1 VSSTSPKRR
10 VVVTGLG
17 TVNPIGNSADEFY
30 DALIEGES
38 GVATLEG
45 WPTENIPSKV
55 AGQVKNLRIEDHME
69 SKEIRR
75 TARFTQL
82 AIIAARQAV
91 AQAGLSLT
99 GPGTGRG
106 AGPESDGD
114 RPADGVDR
122 DRVGV
127 CNGTSLGSFT
137 DMVAQ
142 IQSGGPTHERVSPFF
157 VSRMLPNM
165 PGASLAME
173 FGFRGHNDTSVTACA
188 ASTQSIGNALRVIQ
202 YGDADA
208 VLAGGCEANL
218 SDWGI
223 ATFTAMKAL
232 TTRNADPEHA
242 SRPFD
247 VDRDGF
253 VGSEGA
259 GYLFLESE
267 EHALARGAT
276 ILAEVAGFASTD
288 DAYHQVMPKEDGYGA
303 ALAMERALRDAGVA
317 PDDVG
322 YINAHGTSTQLNDKS
337 ETTAI
342 KRALGAH
349 AYRVAISST
358 KSMVGHILGGAGGV
372 EAVATVLQ
380 LTRGTLH
387 PTINLDNPDPDCDL
401 DYIPR
406 VARKAQVE
414 VAMSNSFGFGG
425 QNAVLVFRRYTAS

>member
-1 VSSTSPKRR
+1 MSATPPRRR
-10 VVVTGLG
+10 VVITGLG
-17 TVNPIGNSADEFY
+17 TVNPIGNDPDQFY
-30 DALIEGES
+30 DALIEGKS
-38 GVATLEG
+38 GVATLDG
-45 WPTENIPSKV
+45 WPIDNIPSKV
-55 AGQVKNLRIEDHME
+55 AGQVKNLRIEDHI
-69 SKEIRR
+69 SQKDIRR

-82 AIIAARQAV
+82 AVIAARQAV
-91 AQAGLSLT
+91 AQAGLTLT
-99 GPGTGRG
+99 PAEDGDG
-106 AGPESDGD
+106 AG
-114 RPADGVDR
+114 RADGVDR

-127 CNGTSLGSFT
+127 CNGTSLGSFP

-142 IQSGGPTHERVSPFF
+142 IESGGPNHERVSPFF

-165 PGASLAME
+165 PGATLAME

-232 TTRNADPEHA
+232 TTHNDDPARA

-247 VDRDGF
+247 LTRDGF

-267 EHALARGAT
+267 EHALGRGAT
-276 ILAEVAGFASTD
+276 IIAEVAGFASTD

-303 ALAMERALRDAGVA
+303 AMAMERALRDAGAA

-322 YINAHGTSTQLNDKS
+322 YINAHGTSTQLNDRS
-337 ETTAI
+337 ETAAI
-342 KRALGAH
+342 KKALGAH
-349 AYRVAISST
+349 AYRVPISST
-358 KSMVGHILGGAGGV
+358 KSMIGHVLGGAGGV

-387 PTINLDNPDPDCDL
+387 PTINYSTPDPDCDL
-401 DYIPR
+401 DYIPNQ
-406 VARKAQVE
+406 ARPAEVQ

-425 QNAVLVFRRYTAS
+425 QNAVLVFRRYS

>member
-1 VSSTSPKRR
+1 MKRR
-10 VVVTGLG
+10 VVITGLG
-17 TVNPIGNSADEFY
+17 TVNPAGNSPDEFY
-30 DALIEGES
+30 DALIEGRS
-38 GVATLEG
+38 GVATLDG
-45 WPTENIPSKV
+45 WPTEHIPSKV
-55 AGQVKNLRIEDHME
+55 AGQVKNLRMEDHMDA
-69 SKEIRR
+69 KDIRR

-82 AIIAARQAV
+82 AVIAARQAV
-91 AQAGLSLT
+91 AQAGLS
-99 GPGTGRG
+99 RRE
-106 AGPESDGD
+106 AADSDS
-114 RPADGVDR
+114 VDR

-165 PGASLAME
+165 PGATLAME

-232 TTRNADPEHA
+232 TTRNDDPERA

-247 VDRDGF
+247 RDRDGF

-259 GYLFLESE
+259 GYVFLESE
-267 EHALARGAT
+267 EHAQARGAT

-303 ALAMERALRDAGVA
+303 AMAMQRALRDAGVA
-317 PDDVG
+317 PDEVG

-349 AYRVAISST
+349 ARRVAISST
-358 KSMVGHILGGAGGV
+358 KSMIGHVLGGAGGV

-387 PTINLDNPDPDCDL
+387 PTINLENPDPDCDL
-401 DYIPR
+401 DYIPN
-406 VARKAQVE
+406 VARKAEVE

-425 QNAVLVFRRYTAS
+425 QNAVLVFRRYAA

>member
-1 VSSTSPKRR
+1 MNKRR
-10 VVVTGLG
+10 VVITGLG
-17 TVNPIGNSADEFY
+17 TVNPIGNNADEFY
-30 DALIEGES
+30 DALIEGRS
-38 GVATLEG
+38 GIATLEG
-45 WPTENIPSKV
+45 WPTENIPSKI
-55 AGQVKNLRIEDHME
+55 AGQVKNLRIEDHFDA
-69 SKEIRR
+69 KEIRR

-91 AQAGLSLT
+91 AQAGLSVA
-99 GPGTGRG
+99 
-106 AGPESDGD
+106 AGSNGD
-114 RPADGVDR
+114 SVDR

-127 CNGTSLGSFT
+127 VNGTSLGSFT

-232 TTRNADPEHA
+232 TTRNEDPEHA

-247 VDRDGF
+247 KDRDGF

-267 EHALARGAT
+267 EHAQARGAQ
-276 ILAEVAGFASTD
+276 IIAEVAGFASTD

-303 ALAMERALRDAGVA
+303 ALAMERAIKDAGVA
-317 PDDVG
+317 PDEIG

-337 ETTAI
+337 ETAAI
-342 KRALGAH
+342 KNALGAH
-349 AYRVAISST
+349 AYKVAISST
-358 KSMVGHILGGAGGV
+358 KSMIGHILGGAGGV

-387 PTINLDNPDPDCDL
+387 PTINLDTLDPDCDL
-401 DYIPR
+401 DYIPN
-406 VARKAQVE
+406 VARRADVD

-425 QNAVLVFRRYTAS
+425 QNAVLVFRRYLP

>member
-1 VSSTSPKRR
+1 MNKRR
-10 VVVTGLG
+10 VVITGLG
-17 TVNPIGNSADEFY
+17 TVNPIGNNADEFY
-30 DALIEGES
+30 DALIEGKS
-38 GVATLEG
+38 GIATLEG
-45 WPTENIPSKV
+45 WPTENIPSKI
-55 AGQVKNLRIEDHME
+55 AGQVKNLNIEDHFDP
-69 SKEIRR
+69 KEIRR

-91 AQAGLSLT
+91 AQAGLSVA
-99 GPGTGRG
+99 
-106 AGPESDGD
+106 AGSNGD
-114 RPADGVDR
+114 SVDR

-127 CNGTSLGSFT
+127 VNGTSLGSFT

-142 IQSGGPTHERVSPFF
+142 ILSGGATHERVSPFF

-232 TTRNADPEHA
+232 TTRNDDPEHA

-247 VDRDGF
+247 KDRDGF

-267 EHALARGAT
+267 EHAQARGAQ
-276 ILAEVAGFASTD
+276 IIAEVAGFASTD

-303 ALAMERALRDAGVA
+303 ALAMERAIKDAGVA
-317 PDDVG
+317 PDEIG

-337 ETTAI
+337 ETAAI
-342 KRALGAH
+342 KNALGAH
-349 AYRVAISST
+349 AYKVAISST
-358 KSMVGHILGGAGGV
+358 KSMIGHILGGAGGV

-387 PTINLDNPDPDCDL
+387 PTINLDTLDPDCDL
-401 DYIPR
+401 DYIPN
-406 VARKAQVE
+406 VARRADVD

-425 QNAVLVFRRYTAS
+425 QNAVLVFRRYLP

>member
-1 VSSTSPKRR
+1 MKRR
-10 VVVTGLG
+10 VVITGMG
-17 TVNPIGNSADEFY
+17 TVNPLANDPDQFF
-30 DALIEGES
+30 DALVEGRS

-45 WPTENIPSKV
+45 WPVDRIPSKV
-55 AGQVKNLRIEDHME
+55 AGQVKNLRIEDHLDP
-69 SKEIRR
+69 KEVRR

-91 AQAGLSLT
+91 AQAGLSVT
-99 GPGTGRG
+99 
-106 AGPESDGD
+106 AGSNG
-114 RPADGVDR
+114 DGVDR

-127 CNGTSLGSFT
+127 SNGTSLGSFP

-142 IQSGGPTHERVSPFF
+142 ILSGGEHHERVSPFF

-165 PGASLAME
+165 PGAGLAMQ

-208 VLAGGCEANL
+208 MLAGGCEANL

-232 TTRNADPEHA
+232 TTSNDDPSRA

-247 VDRDGF
+247 LNRDGF

-267 EHALARGAT
+267 EHAQARGAV
-276 ILAEVAGFASTD
+276 IIAEVAGFASTD

-317 PDDVG
+317 PDEVG
-322 YINAHGTSTQLNDKS
+322 YINAHGTSTPLNDRS
-337 ETTAI
+337 ETAAI
-342 KRALGAH
+342 KKAFGDH
-349 AYRVAISST
+349 AYHVPISST
-358 KSMVGHILGGAGGV
+358 KSMIGHLLGGAGGV
-372 EAVATVLQ
+372 EAVATTLC
-380 LTRGTLH
+380 LTRGVLH
-387 PTINLDNPDPDCDL
+387 PTINLETPDPECDL
-401 DYIPR
+401 DYIPNQAR
-406 VARKAQVE
+406 HAEVDVAI
-414 VAMSNSFGFGG
+414 SNSFGFGG
-425 QNAVLVFRRYTAS
+425 QNAVLVFRRYIA

>member
-1 VSSTSPKRR
+1 MSTVNRRR
-10 VVVTGLG
+10 VVITGMG
-17 TVNPIGNSADEFY
+17 TVNPIGNNPEQFY
-30 DALIEGES
+30 DALIEGKS
-38 GVATLEG
+38 GIAPLQG
-45 WPTENIPSKV
+45 WPTENIPSKI
-55 AGQVKNLRIEDHME
+55 AGQVKDLDIADHFE
-69 SKEIRR
+69 AKEIRR

-91 AQAGLSLT
+91 AQAGVNPDPDAN
-99 GPGTGRG
+99 GI
-106 AGPESDGD
+106 
-114 RPADGVDR
+114 DR

-127 CNGTSLGSFT
+127 SNGTSLGSFP

-142 IQSGGPTHERVSPFF
+142 ILSGGETHERVSPFF

-208 VLAGGCEANL
+208 MLAGGCEANL

-223 ATFTAMKAL
+223 ATFSAMKAL
-232 TTRNADPEHA
+232 TTRNEDPERA

-247 VDRDGF
+247 RERDGF

-267 EHALARGAT
+267 EHALERGAT
-276 ILAEVAGFASTD
+276 IIAEVAGFASTD
-288 DAYHQVMPKEDGYGA
+288 DAYHQVMPKDDGSGA
-303 ALAMERALRDAGVA
+303 AIAMERALRDAGVA
-317 PDDVG
+317 PDEVG

-342 KRALGAH
+342 KRALGEH
-349 AYRVAISST
+349 AYRVPISST
-358 KSMVGHILGGAGGV
+358 KSMIGHVLGGAGGV
-372 EAVATVLQ
+372 EAVATVLCM
-380 LTRGTLH
+380 TRGTLH
-387 PTINLDNPDPDCDL
+387 PTINYENPDPDCDL
-401 DYIPR
+401 DYIPNT
-406 VARKAQVE
+406 ARRADVE
-414 VAMSNSFGFGG
+414 VALSNSFGFGG
-425 QNAVLVFRRYTAS
+425 QNAVLVFRRPR